1 MNNRGETLVVV
12 PCWWDGALQRYF
24 PSFLPHFVLFI
35 FIFLLFVLLFLFL
48 LFFKLFCFVLFGL
61 FILCSSLAATVRL
74 KRNDLL
80 KDFESTLCAPIPPEP
95 PPGYFKGKYK
105 WDKGE

>member
-35 FIFLLFVLLFLFL
+35 FIFFTICVVVSILA
-48 LFFKLFCFVLFGL
+48 FFYIVLFCFIWFIHSLF
-61 FILCSSLAATVRL
+61 
-74 KRNDLL
+74 
-80 KDFESTLCAPIPPEP
+80 
-95 PPGYFKGKYK
+95 
-105 WDKGE
+105 